1 MLSTCLSQQ
10 AAAVPVRTAVCPKPH
25 WFYFVLKGLGLF
37 PGQLLS
43 RGRLERSSD
52 AGGRLVA
59 S

>member
-25 WFYFVLKGLGLF
+25 WFYFVLIRIV
-37 PGQLLS
+37 PWAAAEP
-43 RGRLERSSD
+43 GRLERSSD